1 MIEDNFKK
9 CKRIWILGDVHFGVR
24 SSNMEWFEITKS
36 YFEDYFIP
44 LLEKEYKEGDILIQ
58 LGDIFENRQIVNLK
72 INSYVVSLFERLGK
86 ILPVILIAGNHDI
99 YFKRTNEVTSLDSL
113 RFIPGI
119 NVVKDDELIEIGNKS
134 CLLMPWRHSPE
145 HESETLKKY
154 PNADYV
160 FCHSEM
166 QGVLLNAKVK
176 QEEGTK
182 VSKFKNYKRVY
193 SGHIHFSQKIGN
205 VVMVGNAYQMTRS
218 DIGNAKGVYLLDL
231 DTERHTF
238 FENNV
243 TPEFRKINLQ
253 KILDIPLGELKDL
266 IKNNFNDFYISSEIM
281 IKYNISH
288 LINLIQD
295 EARSIDPNIYDE
307 NTYIDIDNIEDEI
320 QNGYKN
326 FDVITLCNNWI
337 SKLNIDDE
345 VKDEMKNKT
354 KQLYTMSTS
363 SYNTEL

>member
-1 MIEDNFKK
+1 MIDYNLDN
-9 CKRIWILGDVHFGVR
+9 CKRVWILGDVHFGVR

-36 YFEDYFIP
+36 YFEDFFIP

-72 INSYVVSLFERLGK
+72 INSYVVDLFERLGK

-99 YFKRTNEVTSLDSL
+99 YYKRTNDITSLDNL
-113 RFIPGI
+113 KFIPNI
-119 NVVKDDELIEIGNKS
+119 KVLKEEELLNIGGKS

-145 HESETLKKY
+145 HESDTLNKH
-154 PNADYV
+154 NVADFV

-193 SGHIHFSQKIGN
+193 SGHIHFSQLIGN

-218 DIGNAKGVYLLDL
+218 DIGNAKGVYILDL
-231 DTERHTF
+231 DKETHEFH
-238 FENNV
+238 ENLV
-243 TPEFRKINLQ
+243 TPQFRKINLQ

-266 IKNNFNDFYISSEIM
+266 IRNNFNDFYISSDIM

-288 LINLIQD
+288 LINLIQS

-307 NTYIDIDNIEDEI
+307 KTFMDVDAIEDEL
-320 QNGYKN
+320 QSGYKN
-326 FDVITLCNNWI
+326 FDVLTLCNTWI
-337 SKLNIDDE
+337 GKLNIDEDI
-345 VKDEMKNKT
+345 KDDVKNKV
-354 KQLYTMSTS
+354 KQLYIMSTS